1 MCDLH
6 GGRGPAWGAR
16 DEFHVDVCGPAAS
29 KVETA
34 AVTFG
39 ESCNRHLGVEVVSLR
54 LGGRLMGPLRLC
66 EGLGPRGGLI
76 GGQK

>member
-1 MCDLH
+1 M
-6 GGRGPAWGAR
+6 GAKGWILCS
-16 DEFHVDVCGPAAS
+16 CGAAAP

-54 LGGRLMGPLRLC
+54 LEGRLMGPLRLC